1 MKSLFEKDAAQDI
14 CNRIK
19 NLSAT
24 SQRQWGKMDIA
35 QMLAHCS
42 ATMETATGQK
52 RPPRTFIARIVGPM
66 VKSSFLGPKPFP
78 KNSPTDKS
86 FLIKDQRNFDAEK
99 ERLLILVKQFAEG
112 GEAKCTTHPHA
123 FFGKLTP
130 TEWATSMYKHL
141 DHHLIQFG
149 A

>member
-1 MKSLFEKDAAQDI
+1 
-14 CNRIK
+14 
-19 NLSAT
+19 
-24 SQRQWGKMDIA
+24 
-35 QMLAHCS
+35 MLAHC
-42 ATMETATGQK
+42 AITMEMATGQ
-52 RPPRTFIARIVGPM
+52 RHLPRVFIGRIVGPM
-66 VKSSFLGPKPFP
+66 VKSSFLGPKPFS

-112 GEAKCTTHPHA
+112 SEAKCTTHPHA

-130 TEWATSMYKHL
+130 TEWATIMYKHL
-141 DHHLIQFG
+141 DHHLTQFG